1 MEALRIKKEEAAA
14 KRAADAQIA
23 EKRSRQ
29 EGDLMEVDDD
39 SDEEEEVDLL
49 DWRAKRFHK

>member
-1 MEALRIKKEEAAA
+1 MEALRIKKEGAAA
-14 KRAADAQIA
+14 KRAADAPMA

-29 EGDLMEVDDD
+29 EGDLMDVDDD